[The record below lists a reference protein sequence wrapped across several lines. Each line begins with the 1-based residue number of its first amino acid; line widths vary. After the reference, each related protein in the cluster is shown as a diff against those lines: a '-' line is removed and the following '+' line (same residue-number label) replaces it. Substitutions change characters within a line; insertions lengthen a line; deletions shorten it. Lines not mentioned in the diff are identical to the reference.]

1 MLPKVLQVKL
11 PENNFPTAWQ
21 TVIFRNYGMVKNER
35 ICSVLGISEERLIC
49 EAIRLGLKSV
59 NYNEKWEKSGYITII
74 RNNWQLLNYEQ
85 LLILLDFS
93 EQKLDFILQN
103 EDFLAVKLG
112 SYKPRCEE
120 IKYYPLNEKEIE
132 KTNEIAKIIEEII
145 LKEDRKVFDFFDGF
159 KEEKIDDIKTEGI
172 RLIHGYLTPCGDVFL
187 EDDEKYMPDSLL
199 LSYAKVGINA
209 VWVHG
214 LLSALSPYPF
224 DENLSKDYK
233 TRRYKLINLINRCKK
248 YGIKVYLYLNEP
260 RGIPKE
266 KLGKFSHLAGREE
279 NGLVNLCI
287 ENLEVQDYLYNA
299 VKDLFENVKGLG
311 GVLTITMSENPTHCN
326 YIPGNNCSNCKD
338 IPAYVSASK
347 VNNIIARAVK
357 DGDKNAEVIANLWG
371 WSQFMGW
378 SEKETL
384 KGIELLDKDISV
396 LAVSEYDLDIEKG
409 GVKSRIIDYS
419 IGNPGPGEVAKNV
432 LAYAKEKGHKIY
444 AKIQINNSWECSAI
458 PYIPAFDLTH
468 EHLVNLRKIGVE
480 NYMLTWTLGGYPSP
494 TMDMISK
501 FNSLGDKFD
510 LNEWYKGYFGKD
522 GREVHKAVKLLCEG
536 FREYPFSIESLYY
549 SPKTLGLANLWD
561 IESSEKSSLMVNYA
575 FDDYKTWITPYPY
588 DVYISQ
594 YQKLI
599 NKFEE
604 CVCILSKIANNQLI
618 EELLVFSKVALSHFK
633 SDKLQTEYS
642 KAKEENDR
650 DGIKKILVEEKEEVI
665 KLLGVISYSQS
676 IGFETSNHYFYTEKN
691 LYEKLIN
698 LQRIEKQINPYK
710 IES

>member
-21 TVIFRNYGMVKNER
+21 TVIFRNYGIVKNER

-49 EAIRLGLKSV
+49 EATRLGLKSV
-59 NYNEKWEKSGYITII
+59 NYNVKWEKSGYITII

-132 KTNEIAKIIEEII
+132 KTNEIAKLIEEII
-145 LKEDRKVFDFFDGF
+145 LKEDRKVFDFFDVF
-159 KEEKIDDIKTEGI
+159 KEEKIDAIKTEGI

-233 TRRYKLINLINRCKK
+233 IRRYKLINLINRCKK

-287 ENLEVQDYLYNA
+287 ENKEVQDYLYTA
-299 VKDLFENVKGLG
+299 VKDLFENVNGLG

-326 YIPGNNCSNCKD
+326 YVPGNNCPNCKD

-347 VNNIIARAVK
+347 VNNIIAKAVK
-357 DGDKNAEVIANLWG
+357 DGDENAEVIANLWG

-378 SEKETL
+378 TDEETL
-384 KGIELLDKDISV
+384 KGIDLLDKEISV
-396 LAVSEYDLDIEKG
+396 LAVSEYDLEIEKG

-419 IGNPGPGEVAKNV
+419 IANPGPGEIAKNI
-432 LAYAKEKGHKIY
+432 LAYAKQNGHKIY
-444 AKIQINNSWECSAI
+444 AKIQINNSWECSAV
-458 PYIPAFDLTH
+458 PYIPAFDLTF
-468 EHLVNLRKIGVE
+468 EHLVNLKKLGVE

-494 TMDMISK
+494 TMDMIAK

-510 LNEWYKGYFGKD
+510 LDEWYKGYFGKD

-549 SPKTLGLANLWD
+549 SPKTLGLSNLWD
-561 IESSEKSSLMVNYA
+561 IEPSVKSSLMVNYA
-575 FDDYKTWITPYPY
+575 YDDYRTWINPYPFE
-588 DVYISQ
+588 VYISQ
-594 YQKLI
+594 YNKLI

-604 CVCILSKIANNQLI
+604 CICILSKLTNNQLI

-633 SDKLQTEYS
+633 SDMLQTEYS
-642 KAKEENDR
+642 KAKEENDKVKM
-650 DGIKKILVEEKEEVI
+650 KKIVEKEKEEVV
-665 KLLGVISYSQS
+665 KLLNEISFSPC
-676 IGFETSNHYFYTEKN
+676 IGFETSNHYFYTERN

-710 IES
+710 IEI